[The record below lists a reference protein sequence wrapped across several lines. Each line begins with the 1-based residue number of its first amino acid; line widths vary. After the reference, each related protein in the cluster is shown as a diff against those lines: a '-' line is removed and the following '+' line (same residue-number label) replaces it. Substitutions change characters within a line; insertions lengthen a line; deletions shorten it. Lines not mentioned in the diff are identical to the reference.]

1 VPEQYAH
8 CVGTK
13 TQRVAGRA
21 FCTNVSLVNLQ
32 ASFVEATLATRECSL
47 SSGEPFGAPMADSLS
62 QRELLRCL
70 PVSECNTFS
79 T

>member
-1 VPEQYAH
+1 VPEQQAH

-13 TQRVAGRA
+13 TRRVAGRA
-21 FCTNVSLVNLQ
+21 CCTNVSLVNLQ
-32 ASFVEATLATRECSL
+32 ASFVEATLASHECSL
-47 SSGEPFGAPMADSLS
+47 SSGESFGEPMTDSLS

-70 PVSECNTFS
+70 PVPECNTFS